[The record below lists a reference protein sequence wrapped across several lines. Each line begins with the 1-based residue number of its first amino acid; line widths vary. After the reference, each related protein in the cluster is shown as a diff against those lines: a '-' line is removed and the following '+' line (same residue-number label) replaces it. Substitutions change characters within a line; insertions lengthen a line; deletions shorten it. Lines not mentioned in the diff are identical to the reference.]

1 MNPSKPFKQYRE
13 MDDQQ
18 RQKIS
23 QHPSLHRA
31 KSEVTKKRI
40 SNALKKRWAATR
52 HKSPTTIEDIML
64 EQKKSL
70 RLTEEELRTIVA
82 NSIRKA
88 LEMLM

>member
-1 MNPSKPFKQYRE
+1 

-40 SNALKKRWAATR
+40 SNTLKKRWAATR

-64 EQKKSL
+64 EKKKTL
-70 RLTEEELRTIVA
+70 RLTEEELRAIVA
-82 NSIRKA
+82 ECIRRA
-88 LEMLM
+88 LTILNEEN